1 MEKLLYSILLEL
13 LKIIVFMIAIEN
25 ELLSYIAI
33 MHVDA

>member
-1 MEKLLYSILLEL
+1 MEKLFYSILLEL

-25 ELLSYIAI
+25 ELLSYRAI